1 MTPGSRLGSYEIL
14 GSLGAG
20 GMGEV
25 YRAVDTNLK
34 RQVAIK
40 MLPAAVA
47 TDAERLGRFQREA
60 EMLAALNHPN
70 IAHIFGLEK
79 SGGTFALAME
89 LVEGP
94 TLADRIARGAVP
106 PHEAIAI
113 ARQMAD
119 ALESAHEQGIIH
131 RDLKPANIK
140 VRGDGTVKVLDF
152 GLAKALD
159 QDARRG
165 NADSGQ
171 AVTVTSPAMTAA
183 GIILGTAAYM
193 APEQAKGRP
202 VDARADIWAFGC
214 VLFEMLVGRAPFA
227 GESVVDILS
236 AVLQK
241 DPDWSALPE

>member
-1 MTPGSRLGSYEIL
+1 MTPGSRHGSYEIL

-106 PHEAIAI
+106 PHEAISI
-113 ARQMAD
+113 ARQIAD
-119 ALESAHEQGIIH
+119 ALESAHEQGISIAISSP
-131 RDLKPANIK
+131 RTSRFAVTAPSKCWTSGSRRRWIRT
-140 VRGDGTVKVLDF
+140 RGAGMPIR
-152 GLAKALD
+152 
-159 QDARRG
+159 ARR
-165 NADSGQ
+165 
-171 AVTVTSPAMTAA
+171 
-183 GIILGTAAYM
+183 
-193 APEQAKGRP
+193 
-202 VDARADIWAFGC
+202 
-214 VLFEMLVGRAPFA
+214 
-227 GESVVDILS
+227 
-236 AVLQK
+236 
-241 DPDWSALPE
+241 